1 MNPDIQVGRK
11 MPDFELSDHRG
22 RLVKLSRLTAPTTY
36 DLMLGFADG
45 YPLIVVFYR
54 GFF

>member
-11 MPDFELSDHRG
+11 MFDFELPDHRD
-22 RLVKLSRLTAPTTY
+22 RPVKLSRLTAPTTY
-36 DLMLGFADG
+36 DMMLGFDDG
-45 YPLIVVFYR
+45 YPLILVFYR